1 MELAETIA
9 LQAVAQD
16 AQEIA
21 LILAQLVAQVLALDN
36 VTGKSVRQ

>member
-1 MELAETIA
+1 MELVETIV

-16 AQEIA
+16 VQEIA
-21 LILAQLVAQVLALDN
+21 LILAQLVARVLALDN